1 MIKKIAETAWHHEG
15 DFDFMMNLLDKI
27 IHKSYTD
34 IIKLHIS
41 IDRDEYMA
49 TDHPGYQTGKSRQ
62 FTTSQLEQLID
73 KIKSSDKDL
82 MLLLNDTKA
91 IEFGMQFNPTLV
103 EIHSVCLN
111 DIHLLSALKEHNKKD
126 IPVVLGVGGSTLYEI
141 ENAFSFLG
149 SNNII
154 LMHGF
159 QNYPTEYENVNFKR
173 IRKIMNLYPEFKHGY
188 ADHTAW
194 NEPNNNLITVMGA
207 ALGMD
212 YIEKHVTTVPGS
224 ERIDWQAAISIEQFN
239 NLAEDIKILDQCNG
253 NGLLKLNEGERNYS
267 VFGPNKKAAFL
278 QNNLKKGDKLKKEDI
293 AFKRT
298 GQISNTSQ
306 LEVWDLIEKKALNS
320 LKKGTLI
327 TKDKFE

>member
-1 MIKKIAETAWHHEG
+1 MQELT
-15 DFDFMMNLLDKI
+15 NNI
-27 IHKSYTD
+27 INSSAD
-34 IIKLHIS
+34 IIKMHLTL
-41 IDRDEYMA
+41 DLDEYM
-49 TDHPGYQTGKSRQ
+49 TKDHEAYS
-62 FTTSQLEQLID
+62 FLESNMFNENQWKKLLDQIH
-73 KIKSSDKDL
+73 SSKKE
-82 MLLLNDTKA
+82 MILLFNDSKA
-91 IEFGMQFNPTLV
+91 IELGMPYNPEYV

-111 DIHLLSALKEHNKKD
+111 DIHLLRALKGNLSKEQK
-126 IPVVLGVGGSTLYEI
+126 IVLGVGGSTLYEI
-141 ENAFSFLG
+141 ENAFSFLE